1 MAKKV
6 LLIKMLQE
14 IRGYEWITNRRPAP
28 RPPAFYLMQLRE
40 RHTASPPFQMPQR
53 LAITADWQNSADV
66 ALPVRISHLEPGHC
80 ELPVVI
86 G

>member
-1 MAKKV
+1 MATKV
-6 LLIKMLQE
+6 LLMKMLQE
-14 IRGYEWITNRRPAP
+14 IRGYQQTMDRRPAP

-40 RHTASPPFQMPQR
+40 RRTPASLPKRPQR

-66 ALPVRISHLEPGHC
+66 ALPVRINHRKPGHC

>member
-6 LLIKMLQE
+6 LLMKLLQE
-14 IRGYEWITNRRPAP
+14 IRGYDRITNRRPAP
-28 RPPAFYLMQLRE
+28 RPPAFYLLHLRA
-40 RHTASPPFQMPQR
+40 RNPPTRLSPSPQR

-66 ALPVRISHLEPGHC
+66 ALPVRINHFEPGQC

>member
-6 LLIKMLQE
+6 LLMKLLQE
-14 IRGYEWITNRRPAP
+14 IRGYDRITHRRPAP
-28 RPPAFYLMQLRE
+28 RPPAFYQMQVRE
-40 RHTASPPFQMPQR
+40 RHTPAHLSTRPQR
-53 LAITADWQNSADV
+53 LAITASWQNSADV
-66 ALPVRISHLEPGHC
+66 ALPVRINHLEPGQC

>member
-6 LLIKMLQE
+6 LLLKLLQE
-14 IRGYEWITNRRPAP
+14 FRGYEQVTNRRPAP
-28 RPPAFYLMQLRE
+28 RPPALYLMQLRE
-40 RHTASPPFQMPQR
+40 KLGHGHIPKRPQR
-53 LAITADWQNSADV
+53 VAITADWQNPNEV
-66 ALPVRISHLEPGHC
+66 ALPIRINHRPVGQT

>member
-1 MAKKV
+1 MANKV
-6 LLIKMLQE
+6 LLMKMLQE
-14 IRGYEWITNRRPAP
+14 IRGYEQTTNRRPAP

-40 RHTASPPFQMPQR
+40 RHPLVHLSAPPQR
-53 LAITADWQNSADV
+53 LAITADWQNGADV
-66 ALPVRISHLEPGHC
+66 ALPVRINHLAPGQC

>member
-6 LLIKMLQE
+6 LLMKLLQE
-14 IRGYEWITNRRPAP
+14 IRGYDQIANRRPAA
-28 RPPAFYLMQLRE
+28 RPPAFYLMQLRK
-40 RHTASPPFQMPQR
+40 RQMQAHLSMPPQR
-53 LAITADWQNSADV
+53 LAITTDWQSNAEV
-66 ALPVRISHLEPGHC
+66 ALPVRINHLEPGHC